1 MVLTRDALADRTDEE
16 SRQDHSG
23 SPRSHPQLLSC
34 PERVLQ
40 RCHRGSEQQ
49 SQSHHEKI
57 LWVPDLPRNRTGPL
71 SFTWQAARTGT
82 HPQILLTNP
91 FLLSASRAGARGR
104 PSREYYWR
112 SWSCMARLLPLVEIG

>member
-91 FLLSASRAGARGR
+91 DVYSVSVGAGILHRTLR
-104 PSREYYWR
+104 L
-112 SWSCMARLLPLVEIG
+112 ARL